1 MLCLKEEII
10 KSKLRVQK
18 HGEVFTP
25 KRIVNKMLDIPG
37 LKDACENLTATFLEP
52 AAGEGAFLVVIL
64 ERKLNMVSEKYNKDL
79 TQYENYSLLA
89 LTTVYGIELLEDNA
103 QTCVMNMFQLY
114 YDKYKEQVE
123 HHGGEL
129 KDKVLDSAK
138 KIISLNICNGN
149 FLTRK
154 SVDGNPLVF
163 SEWQP
168 INMSKTSKNIKIQRT
183 EYTLD
188 EIYERVKKENG
199 RAINKF
205 IQEPVQLDLFDF
217 LEDESENINEIQKE
231 MRYIPVK
238 IIDVY
243 KEEMEEANG

>member
-1 MLCLKEEII
+1 LKEEII
-10 KSKLRVQK
+10 KSKIRVQK

-25 KRIVNKMLDIPG
+25 KRIVNKMLDIPEV
-37 LKDACENLTATFLEP
+37 KDACENLTATFLEP
-52 AAGEGAFLVVIL
+52 AAGEGAFLVAIL

-79 TQYENYSLLA
+79 IQYENYSLLA
-89 LTTVYGIELLEDNA
+89 LTTLYGIELLEDNA
-103 QTCVMNMFQLY
+103 QTCVMNMFQQY

-123 HHGGEL
+123 HHGGKL
-129 KDKVLDSAK
+129 KEKVLDSAK

-154 SVDGNPLVF
+154 SADGSPLVF

-168 INMSKTSKNIKIQRT
+168 INMRKTLKNIKIQRT

-188 EIYERVKKENG
+188 EIYGSVKKESG
-199 RAINKF
+199 RAINNLL
-205 IQEPVQLDLFDF
+205 QEPVQLDLFDF
-217 LEDESENINEIQKE
+217 LEDESENINEFQKE

-238 IIDVY
+238 ITDVY
-243 KEEMEEANG
+243 REEMEEANG

>member
-1 MLCLKEEII
+1 MKEEII

-25 KRIVNKMLDIPG
+25 KRIVNKMLDIPEV
-37 LKDACENLTATFLEP
+37 KDACENLTATFLEP
-52 AAGEGAFLVVIL
+52 AAGEGAFLVAIL
-64 ERKLNMVSEKYNKDL
+64 ERKLNMVSEKYNRDL

-89 LTTVYGIELLEDNA
+89 LTTLYGIELLEDNA
-103 QTCVMNMFQLY
+103 QTCVMNMFQQY

-123 HHGGEL
+123 HHNGEL
-129 KDKVLDSAK
+129 KEKVLDSAK
-138 KIISLNICNGN
+138 KIISLNVDNGN

-154 SVDGNPLVF
+154 SRDGSPLVF

-168 INMSKTSKNIKIQRT
+168 INLRKTTKNIKIQRT

-188 EIYERVKKENG
+188 EIYGSVKKENG
-199 RAINKF
+199 KAINHAIK
-205 IQEPVQLDLFDF
+205 QPVQLDLFDF
-217 LEDESENINEIQKE
+217 LEDESENTKEVQKE

-238 IIDVY
+238 IIDIY
-243 KEEMEEANG
+243 KEEMEEADG

>member
-1 MLCLKEEII
+1 MKEEII
-10 KSKLRVQK
+10 KSKIRVQK

-25 KRIVNKMLDIPG
+25 KRIVNKMLDIPEV
-37 LKDACENLTATFLEP
+37 KDACENLTATFLEP
-52 AAGEGAFLVVIL
+52 AAGEGAFLVAIL

-79 TQYENYSLLA
+79 IQYENYSLLA
-89 LTTVYGIELLEDNA
+89 LTTLYGIELLEDNA
-103 QTCVMNMFQLY
+103 QTCVMNMFQQY

-123 HHGGEL
+123 HHGGKL
-129 KDKVLDSAK
+129 KEKVLDSAK

-154 SVDGNPLVF
+154 SADGSPLVF

-168 INMSKTSKNIKIQRT
+168 INMRKTLKNIKIQRT

-188 EIYERVKKENG
+188 EIYGSVKKESG
-199 RAINKF
+199 RAINKLL
-205 IQEPVQLDLFDF
+205 QEPVQLDLFDF
-217 LEDESENINEIQKE
+217 LEDESENINEFQKE

-238 IIDVY
+238 ITDVY
-243 KEEMEEANG
+243 REEMEEANG

>member
-1 MLCLKEEII
+1 MKEEII

-64 ERKLNMVSEKYNKDL
+64 ERKLNMVSDKYNKDL

-154 SVDGNPLVF
+154 SVDGSPLVF

-168 INMSKTSKNIKIQRT
+168 INMRKTSKNIKIQRT

-188 EIYERVKKENG
+188 EIYENVKKENG

>member
-1 MLCLKEEII
+1 MKEEII
-10 KSKLRVQK
+10 KSKIRVQK